1 MHIQRSRVTLSLHV
15 QMTPEVCSDLEV
27 ARLKVTAMSAGACIP
42 DYPQSPPPAPLLSS
56 SLPLLL
62 PVRSGRFISCGNN
75 GERSE
80 PINEVSREQSDGER
94 MDKTGGEKKRSLRS
108 YYLCSQ

>member
-42 DYPQSPPPAPLLSS
+42 DYPQPPSSP
-56 SLPLLL
+56 PLLL